1 MTRELING
9 FLTLSFTKATF
20 SLGLLF
26 AYNRSRETPLVDDAH
41 LLVAGALFLTFWTL
55 FLRAR
60 DPFNLPQSLT
70 WRVAT
75 SFSFPPPNRPGI
87 DTAMGDEGE
96 EDSKEHLKRD

>member
-1 MTRELING
+1 M
-9 FLTLSFTKATF
+9 
-20 SLGLLF
+20 
-26 AYNRSRETPLVDDAH
+26 DDAH

-75 SFSFPPPNRPGI
+75 SFSPNRPGI
-87 DTAMGDEGE
+87 DTAMGDDGK
-96 EDSKEHLKRD
+96 EDSREHLKRD